1 MTIQERLKE
10 NNMSVYK
17 LSKASTV
24 PYATCNDI
32 VSGKA
37 QLEKCTAETIY
48 RLAKELDV
56 SMETLLEPCFQKRAN
71 FELFKS
77 NVCHRVKELG
87 DIDFIIEVL
96 EKDDIRAY
104 YNQHWYRESLY
115 LLAMLDYLSRVNEV
129 PLCSQYDD
137 LRHCKLDTVIYPSSI
152 LAICAVSRNNHAKKQ
167 ALMDSIPEFKRFN
180 IIENE
185 VRNVI

>member
-1 MTIQERLKE
+1 MLTELMQK
-10 NNMSVYK
+10 
-17 LSKASTV
+17 KAVTKYQLAKNSGIPYTTV
-24 PYATCNDI
+24 SDI

-137 LRHCKLDTVIYPSSI
+137 LRHCKL
-152 LAICAVSRNNHAKKQ
+152 R
-167 ALMDSIPEFKRFN
+167 SIPEQPCQKTGVDGFYSRVQALQHHRKRGAKCHL
-180 IIENE
+180 IIPPCL
-185 VRNVI
+185 RKRI